1 MMTEEIYVLPL
12 SARLEK
18 MRKLG
23 IGTRKG
29 QEVLVQ
35 VVTRAIDIGGVLA
48 VLGAIFTLALFAAF
62 LKGLR

>member
-1 MMTEEIYVLPL
+1 MMTEEIHALPL

-29 QEVLVQ
+29 QEVPVQ
-35 VVTRAIDIGGVLA
+35 VITRTIDIGGVLA